1 MLSGETAVGRF
12 PLESIRMMKS
22 ITLNVEREVLKNDE
36 FNRFIQPP
44 DKNNPKKSICYSAF
58 QMSKDL
64 SIKVMVIMTESGDT
78 GNTMSSFRPNSIIIA
93 MTPNEN
99 VYRQLA
105 LTWGVIPVRVRKFRS
120 TDQMLKFNKK
130 FLIERGIIK
139 NDELF
144 IMTAGV
150 PIGITGTTNMI
161 KIERV

>member
-1 MLSGETAVGRF
+1 MNGLLLF
-12 PLESIRMMKS
+12 L
-22 ITLNVEREVLKNDE
+22 LFVE
-36 FNRFIQPP
+36 
-44 DKNNPKKSICYSAF
+44 
-58 QMSKDL
+58 DL

-130 FLIERGIIK
+130 FLIERGVIK
-139 NDELF
+139 TDELF